1 MKKFLIP
8 FCALLLLASSV
19 VISQAA
25 TDPATVG
32 VDQEDPTKVEVIT
45 ENQDRGIS
53 LTIEYTP
60 ITDEA
65 RFIYSCPSALFD
77 QGAAMNAIKVR
88 AAAFVKERGY
98 SFYTH
103 QRQDVMN
110 ASSAQKITTYTS
122 FLLLLG
128 KN

>member
-19 VISQAA
+19 MISQAA

-32 VDQEDPTKVEVIT
+32 VEQDDPTKVEVIK
-45 ENQDRGIS
+45 EDQGRGIS

-65 RFIYSCPSALFD
+65 RFIYSCPRALFD
-77 QGAAMNAIKVR
+77 QGTAMNVIKVR
-88 AAAFVKERGY
+88 AAAFAKEKGY
-98 SFYTH
+98 STYLH

-110 ASSAQKITTYTS
+110 ASNATTTTYTS
-122 FLLLLG
+122 SLLLLG